1 MRKDGTLV
9 PVTMSLAPIL
19 DANGTIV
26 GLSSIARDM
35 TVRRTA
41 EQGLH
46 RLAVLLE
53 SANAAISGETDA
65 ISGETDAIFG
75 VTLEGI
81 TTSWNPGA
89 ERMFGYLQQGDD
101 RQIRSYPQSQGPTR

>member
-19 DANGTIV
+19 DADGTIV

-53 SANAAISGETDA
+53 SANAA